1 MKKELVKTDKWV
13 DKVNEMRC
21 AAMEADSL
29 KSRHYPKG
37 GVILSGFENEE
48 ELFTVELTRS
58 EWVAIR
64 PLLRNNRI
72 AKLREAGVYGD
83 TP

>member
-13 DKVNEMRC
+13 DRVNEMRR

-29 KSRHYPKG
+29 KSRHYPKDG
-37 GVILSGFENEE
+37 LFLSGYKNNE

-58 EWVAIR
+58 EWAAIR
-64 PLLRNNRI
+64 SFLRNKRI
-72 AKLREAGVYGD
+72 TKLREAGVYGD